1 MAIRS
6 GQQKRL
12 VQDLSMFFAEKGFIP
27 SPRDYERMPDRPRAI
42 TLRQVNRI
50 LGSWHTL
57 LNRMEKA
64 HPDLWE
70 IIHKPAEEASPLEK
84 LSAAKVED

>member
-6 GQQKRL
+6 GQQKKL
-12 VQDLSMFFAEKGFIP
+12 VQDLSMFFAEKGSIP
-27 SPRDYERMPDRPRAI
+27 SPREYERMPDRPRSLR
-42 TLRQVNRI
+42 LRQINRI

-57 LNRMEKA
+57 LSRMEKDE
-64 HPDLWE
+64 PDLWA

-84 LSAAKVED
+84 FSAAKSED

>member
-12 VQDLSMFFAEKGFIP
+12 VLDLSMFFAEKGFIP
-27 SPRDYERMPDRPRAI
+27 SPREYDRMPDRPKAS
-42 TLRQVNRI
+42 TLREINRI

-57 LNRMEKA
+57 LTRMEKD
-64 HPDLWE
+64 HPDLWA
-70 IIHKPAEEASPLEK
+70 IIHKPAEEASALEK
-84 LSAAKVED
+84 LSAAKS

>member
-12 VQDLSMFFAEKGFIP
+12 VQNLSMYFAEKGFIP
-27 SPRDYERMPDRPRAI
+27 SPREYERMSDRPRASN
-42 TLRQVNRI
+42 LREINRI

-57 LNRMEKA
+57 LNRMEKD

-70 IIHKPAEEASPLEK
+70 IIHKPAEKASPLEK
-84 LSAAKVED
+84 LSAAKN

>member
-1 MAIRS
+1 MPVRS

-27 SPRDYERMPDRPRAI
+27 SPREYDRMPDRPRAS
-42 TLRQVNRI
+42 TLREINRI
-50 LGSWHTL
+50 LGSQHTL
-57 LNRMEKA
+57 LTRMEKD
-64 HPDLWE
+64 HPDLWA

-84 LSAAKVED
+84 LSAAKS

>member
-27 SPRDYERMPDRPRAI
+27 SPREYERLPDRPRAC
-42 TLRQVNRI
+42 TLKEINRI
-50 LGSWHTL
+50 IGSWHTL
-57 LNRMEKA
+57 LNKMEKD
-64 HPDLWE
+64 HPDLWA

-84 LSAAKVED
+84 LSAAKS

>member
-12 VQDLSMFFAEKGFIP
+12 VLDLSMFFAEKGFIP
-27 SPRDYERMPDRPRAI
+27 SPREYDRMPDRPRAS
-42 TLRQVNRI
+42 TLREINRI

-57 LNRMEKA
+57 LTRKEKD
-64 HPDLWE
+64 HPDLWA
-70 IIHKPAEEASPLEK
+70 IIHKPAKEASPLEK
-84 LSAAKVED
+84 LSAAKS